1 MLSTATTT
9 RRASHGATRAAAW
22 DSTRGWI
29 QMLLDQLSAIL
40 ACALLAGLAVF
51 QVALI
56 AGAPLG
62 RMAWGGQHRVLPA
75 KLRIGSAVSILLY
88 ALFAYAALAKAG
100 FVPVLVSE
108 SFTAITVWVLTA
120 YFVLGILM
128 NGISRSK
135 PERLLMTPTT
145 MALAALYLVLALH

>member
-1 MLSTATTT
+1 
-9 RRASHGATRAAAW
+9 
-22 DSTRGWI
+22 
-29 QMLLDQLSAIL
+29 MLLDQLSAIL

-75 KLRIGSAVSILLY
+75 NLRIGSAVSIGLY

-100 FVPVLVSE
+100 LAPPLVGE
-108 SFTAITVWVLTA
+108 YFTSVTVWVLTA
-120 YFVLGILM
+120 YFTLGVLM

-135 PERLLMTPTT
+135 PERLVMTPATA
-145 MALAALYLVLALH
+145 ALAALYLVLALQ